1 MSKSIVSKFIA
12 MPANEEGVYMIVQV
26 SEESD
31 GNDTE
36 DYASVVG
43 AFIKEEDDDG
53 VYYVMPDTNSDSQ
66 ITDFIDGYKS
76 VLIAF
81 HESKVSESDVPWE
94 VFRDVIAGKIE
105 MINQQTNSSNY

>member
-1 MSKSIVSKFIA
+1 MSKSIISKFIA
-12 MPANEEGVYMIVQV
+12 MPSNEEGVYMIVHV
-26 SEESD
+26 SEEAN
-31 GNDTE
+31 GKDTD

-43 AFIKEEDDDG
+43 AFVKEEDGEG
-53 VYYVMPDTNSDSQ
+53 VYYVMPNVNSDTQ

-94 VFRDVIAGKIE
+94 VFRDVISGKIE
-105 MINQQTNSSNY
+105 MTNQQTNSSNY